1 MPLCEL
7 RTEKSCVASVYRNGR
22 ASDGGKLLAASASH
36 QKIYFLRLKKI
47 RKLIFVSK
55 MDRDP

>member
-1 MPLCEL
+1 MPICEL

-36 QKIYFLRLKKI
+36 QKIYFLRLKK
-47 RKLIFVSK
+47 LENYFLFQK